1 MVCLNAFK
9 KWGVEKMIKS
19 LSIVPIL
26 SMAFVPCAAIIL
38 SASAAL
44 YMGAPLDPIV
54 LVTAWAIVFGIY
66 GLNRF
71 TDVEDMVNNPE
82 KRLYF
87 KNHPSILVAV
97 ISILAISVIVLLC
110 THRFTIVHFFMLL
123 AGTTYSLRI
132 LPVFDKNGHV
142 IFKRLKEIPFVKSIT
157 VALIWGNVFFTIN
170 LVLYPQ
176 IMCNNFEIILFII
189 SFTLAVFV
197 NTNFLDINDI
207 AGDLVTGIPT
217 IPAQYGIKNTLIYT
231 MGLPSLVWL
240 GVIIYLFKT
249 GMISDKLTIFL
260 LVNVLFPIFYIGGHF
275 SKLLPRKMVKTA
287 ADSCVLVFSIGL
299 LCLYYVRENMFF

>member
-1 MVCLNAFK
+1 MK
-9 KWGVEKMIKS
+9 KS

-26 SMAFVPCAAIIL
+26 SMAFVPCAAIIG

-44 YMGAPLDPIV
+44 YMGTPLDPIV
-54 LVTAWAIVFGIY
+54 LITAWAIVFGIY

-87 KNHPSILVAV
+87 KSHPNILVAV
-97 ISILAISVIVLLC
+97 ISILVISIIVLLF
-110 THRFTIVHFFMLL
+110 THRFTIIHFLIML
-123 AGTTYSLRI
+123 AGTAYSIRI
-132 LPVFDKNGHV
+132 FPVLDKKGH
-142 IFKRLKEIPFVKSIT
+142 ISFKRLKEIPFVKSIT
-157 VALIWGNVFFTIN
+157 VALIWGNAFFTIN

-176 IMCNNFEIILFII
+176 IQCSNFEIILFII

-197 NTNFLDINDI
+197 NTNFLDITDI
-207 AGDLVTGIPT
+207 TGDLVTGIPT

-231 MGLPSLVWL
+231 MGLPSFVWL
-240 GVIIYLFKT
+240 CIIFYLFKT
-249 GMISDKLTIFL
+249 GSISNTLIAFL
-260 LVNVLFPIFYIGGHF
+260 LVNALFPIFYIGGHF
-275 SKLLPRKMVKTA
+275 SKLLPHKVIKIA

-299 LCLYYVRENMFF
+299 LCLYCIREYTFF